1 MNSSIFYAILAVIII
16 SLASLVW
23 LVTFN
28 IKNEKLEKILIY
40 LVAFA
45 AWALLG
51 DVFFHLFPE
60 LVEERG
66 NISLELIWWLILW
79 WIVIWLFVEK
89 VVHRNHCHHVESKG
103 YPHPLA
109 VMNLVGDFVHNF
121 IDWLIIWASFL
132 ISIPAGISTSIAV
145 LFHEIPQEIWDFAV
159 LVHGWY
165 KKTKALFMNFIV
177 ALSAILG
184 VLLTFLIW
192 KNAED
197 IHYYLIP
204 IAIGMFIYIAWSDLI
219 PEINK
224 HNTKLSMSLLQIL
237 MFLLWCVV
245 MFLLLRLE

>member
-1 MNSSIFYAILAVIII
+1 MNSSIFYAILAVVII

-103 YPHPLA
+103 HPHPLA

-224 HNTKLSMSLLQIL
+224 HNTKLSISLLQIL

>member
-1 MNSSIFYAILAVIII
+1 MTILYAILAVIVV
-16 SLASLVW
+16 SLASLIW
-23 LVTFN
+23 LVTFKIN
-28 IKNEKLEKILIY
+28 NERLEKILIY

-60 LVEERG
+60 LVEEWE
-66 NISLELIWWLILW
+66 NISLELVWGLILW

-89 VVHRNHCHHVESKG
+89 IVHRNHCHHVESKG
-103 YPHPLA
+103 HPHPLA
-109 VMNLVGDFVHNF
+109 IMNLVGDFVHNF
-121 IDWLIIWASFL
+121 IDGLIIWASFL

-145 LFHEIPQEIWDFAV
+145 FFHEIPQEIWDFAV
-159 LVHGWY
+159 LIHGGL

-184 VLLTFLIW
+184 VVLTFAVG
-192 KNAED
+192 KSVEN
-197 IHYYLIP
+197 IHLYLTP

-237 MFLLWCVV
+237 MFVLWCFV
-245 MFLLLRLE
+245 MFLLLGLE

>member
-1 MNSSIFYAILAVIII
+1 MTMLYAILAVIVV

-23 LVTFN
+23 LVTFKIN
-28 IKNEKLEKILIY
+28 NEKLEKVLIY

-60 LVEERG
+60 LVEEWES
-66 NISLELIWWLILW
+66 ISIELVWGLILW

-103 YPHPLA
+103 HPHPLA

-159 LVHGWY
+159 LIHWGL
-165 KKTKALFMNFIV
+165 KKSKALFMNFIV
-177 ALSAILG
+177 ALSAVLG
-184 VLLTFLIW
+184 VVLTFAVW
-192 KNAED
+192 KSVENANYSLEK
-197 IHYYLIP
+197 
-204 IAIGMFIYIAWSDLI
+204 MYICTLKPS
-219 PEINK
+219 
-224 HNTKLSMSLLQIL
+224 
-237 MFLLWCVV
+237 
-245 MFLLLRLE
+245 